1 MIGLVLA
8 HRGPRG
14 ADEPVA
20 SAPTRPTAPP
30 SSEAPAPA
38 PAPSATN
45 SRIGTPSSAID
56 PDDFLQLD
64 GHPLRWDAC
73 GPISWTLRR
82 AGAPAD
88 AEATVTEAFRQL
100 GAATGLTFVPGGPG
114 DGLPPGPDLPPRTI
128 AVAFARADEVPDLA
142 GDVAGVGG
150 PISSSE
156 GVDDEPVV
164 DGGFA
169 IVDAGDDLR
178 PGFDGG
184 SSVGAVLLHE
194 LGHAVGLA
202 HAPGPDRLMY
212 ESTSPGIDA
221 AFQPGDLQVLAQ
233 AVAPGRCP

>member
-1 MIGLVLA
+1 M
-8 HRGPRG
+8 
-14 ADEPVA
+14 
-20 SAPTRPTAPP
+20 
-30 SSEAPAPA
+30 PAPA
-38 PAPSATN
+38 VPSDG
-45 SRIGTPSSAID
+45 IGTPGSAID
-56 PDDFLQLD
+56 PKDFLQLD

-88 AEATVTEAFRQL
+88 AEVTVTEAFRQL

-114 DGLPPGPDLPPRTI
+114 EGLPPGPDLPPRTI

-150 PISSSE
+150 PISSE
-156 GVDDEPVV
+156 GDDGEPVV

-169 IVDAGDDLR
+169 IVDVGDDLR
-178 PGFDGG
+178 AGFDGG
-184 SSVGAVLLHE
+184 GSIGAVLLHE

-202 HAPGPDRLMY
+202 HAPDPDRLMY
-212 ESTSPGIDA
+212 ESTSPGLDA